1 MSQHL
6 ASVFSHSVRVES
18 APGRLCLN
26 QTEYVLH
33 EVPFGHRPSPD
44 DLVLRHLRTRQ
55 EIDEVVALRG
65 HIDLSHNAADPRF
78 ETHEKKE
85 TN

>member
-6 ASVFSHSVRVES
+6 VSVFSHRVRAAS

-26 QTEYVLH
+26 QTDYVLH
-33 EVPFGHRPSPD
+33 ELPFGQHPEPD
-44 DLVLRHLRTRQ
+44 DLVLRHLRTPRQ
-55 EIDEVVALRG
+55 IDEVRPLRG
-65 HIDLSHNAADPRF
+65 QIDLSHNAADPLF

-85 TN
+85 MN